1 MFNFKTQTNMKR
13 KYSEEERSEKMMLHK
28 HFSRTGNPAL
38 YVGTYGKYNS
48 GSLYGM
54 WVDLATFSNYQE
66 FIEFCRLLHWDERDP
81 ELMFQDFEGFPE
93 EWYSECGI
101 GEKTFDLIVEYAL
114 LSDDDKEMVDAYATC
129 TGERDI
135 DAARDN
141 HLGQW
146 DSEED
151 FAYHIFD
158 EMYAYQMPESLQ
170 HYFDIKRLASDLF
183 DFDYYF
189 ENGHVF
195 NR

>member
-1 MFNFKTQTNMKR
+1 MERSISKQEWNYLYQKHR
-13 KYSEEERSEKMMLHK
+13 SYSEL
-28 HFSRTGNPAL
+28 GNPAL
-38 YVGTYGKYNS
+38 YVGTYCKYNN
-48 GSLYGM
+48 GSIYGM
-54 WVDLATFSNYQE
+54 WVDLTTFDNYAE
-66 FIEFCRLLHWDERDP
+66 FIEFCKLLHEDEPDP
-81 ELMFQDFEGFPE
+81 EFMFQDFEGFPE

-158 EMYAYQMPESLQ
+158 EMYAYQLPESMH

-195 NR
+195 SR

>member
-1 MFNFKTQTNMKR
+1 MHVWVSLCSKTIFDAENIM
-13 KYSEEERSEKMMLHK
+13 YSL
-28 HFSRTGNPAL
+28 FSVL
-38 YVGTYGKYNS
+38 I
-48 GSLYGM
+48 
-54 WVDLATFSNYQE
+54 AT
-66 FIEFCRLLHWDERDP
+66 L
-81 ELMFQDFEGFPE
+81 
-93 EWYSECGI
+93 
-101 GEKTFDLIVEYAL
+101 
-114 LSDDDKEMVDAYATC
+114 

-151 FAYHIFD
+151 FAWHIFD
-158 EMYAYQMPESLQ
+158 EMYAYQIPESMH

-195 NR
+195 SR